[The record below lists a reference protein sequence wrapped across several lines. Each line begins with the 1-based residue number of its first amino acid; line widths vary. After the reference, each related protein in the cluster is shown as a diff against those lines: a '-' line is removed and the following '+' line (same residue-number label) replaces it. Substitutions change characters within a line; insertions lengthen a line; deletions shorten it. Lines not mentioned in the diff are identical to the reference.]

1 MSACPGERASGSE
14 VPPVLIPVSKMGPAL
29 ESHHVMK
36 LNLVRK
42 IFDSGRVCF
51 FGRIVA
57 MATTYD
63 KESPLENVVV
73 FLIFFAVILVFCGG
87 IIAIWLTT

>member
-1 MSACPGERASGSE
+1 
-14 VPPVLIPVSKMGPAL
+14 
-29 ESHHVMK
+29 
-36 LNLVRK
+36 
-42 IFDSGRVCF
+42 
-51 FGRIVA
+51 

-87 IIAIWLTT
+87 IIAVWLTT